1 MIRRTPRSVWFPI
14 GLLTT
19 ASLIF
24 PITGLLAVEPSASA
38 KGLIELESRDDDG
51 TASKKSSDGIEL
63 SVADY
68 PSVQAA
74 IDANPGRIVYV
85 PSGEYRITEKI
96 RIRGNGGGLQGPGV
110 IIQTNAEHPIIE
122 IDAAADV
129 LLRDIHLSRPSENAT
144 TGFEGI
150 LAIDCRDLVI
160 ENVRVT
166 DNRTRSASIRLHR
179 TQNCR
184 ISRCVIENYSRI
196 SIDDRTAN
204 TQLYGYA
211 FHCIDGTGIGISE
224 STGTLIEFNR
234 VQEKH
239 LRPTKEIR
247 DEYRLGHFAKK
258 NVEKP
263 PGMNPDVWAAEY
275 VDNWHQGSAILVT
288 TPEVTRNTRILGN
301 LILNA
306 AQGID
311 LHCDHVT
318 VSGNMVE
325 NAFVGMK
332 AMHGSRNVLII
343 GNQFSKNDLWA
354 IGLMPG
360 ATSKAGNTD
369 GGSIIANNIISEFGY
384 GDSNWVWGNTR
395 SPLRFDRGQIESNPP
410 LTDVLVQGN
419 VIDSEGPPRFEYSV
433 IIEHGTTAPKNLR
446 FIGNMFTPGTSGI
459 CNQTLD

>member
-1 MIRRTPRSVWFPI
+1 MVRRMSGFARSRICLFS
-14 GLLTT
+14 T
-19 ASLIF
+19 AFLAFCIF
-24 PITGLLAVEPSASA
+24 AILAVELVQAAESST
-38 KGLIELESRDDDG
+38 ELRTSGSES
-51 TASKKSSDGIEL
+51 SPPVKSSIGTGP

-68 PSVQAA
+68 PSIQAA
-74 IDANPGRIVYV
+74 IDANPATVLHV

-110 IIQTNAEHPIIE
+110 IIQTNAEHPIVEIE
-122 IDAAADV
+122 AASDV
-129 LLRDIHLSRPSENAT
+129 LLRDIHLTRPAESAT

-160 ENVRVT
+160 ENVRIT

-234 VQEKH
+234 VQENH

-247 DEYRLGHFAKK
+247 DQYRLGHFAKK
-258 NVEKP
+258 NSEKP

-288 TPEVTRNTRILGN
+288 SPAVTRNTRIVGN

-369 GGSIIANNIISEFGY
+369 GGSMIANNIISEFGY

-433 IIEHGTTAPKNLR
+433 IIEHGDTAPKNLR
-446 FIGNMFTPGTSGI
+446 FIGNMFTPGTSGV
-459 CNQTLD
+459 CNQSLP